1 MDLPFVVVN
10 NRNQMNIEARQTIPK
25 LYYYITPIFILL
37 DYVLG
42 ISIRVTVLDSMPMYK
57 NLYYGFC
64 ILCGVFVYTVP
75 KLTPAV
81 ALFESSINFL
91 ITVLAVFMPYINFIS
106 KTDDYLMADLPAAA
120 GFDTPH
126 IVNILLAGTIAIL
139 GFHGSIKILGI
150 HDKRP
155 HSKTGRKIETDEQ

>member
-1 MDLPFVVVN
+1 
-10 NRNQMNIEARQTIPK
+10 MNIRVRQTIPK
-25 LYYYITPIFILL
+25 FYYYMTPLFILL
-37 DYVLG
+37 DYVWG
-42 ISIRVTVLDSMPMYK
+42 ISIRVTVFDSMPMYK

-64 ILCGVFVYTVP
+64 ILCGVFVYAVP

-106 KTDDYLMADLPAAA
+106 KTDDYLTADLPTAA

-126 IVNILLAGTIAIL
+126 IINILLAGTIAIL
-139 GFHGSIKILGI
+139 GFHGSIQMLGI
-150 HDKRP
+150 HNKPP
-155 HSKTGRKIETDEQ
+155 HSKTGRKIETNEQ